1 MITYNHEKY
10 IRQAINSV
18 LMQQGDFDLELH
30 IVNDD
35 STDNTDQII
44 TEIIESNKSNVQIHY
59 INNKTNKGIVE
70 NFIFCLKQCKGDFI
84 ALCEGDDY
92 WISNNK
98 IEKQLK
104 AINKNQDL
112 VMVAHK
118 SNVISDYINL
128 KSTII
133 PNYTLHNNYIL
144 FKDILNPFKPKPCHT
159 SSYFIRTNKLEIDK
173 LYDCIK
179 GDAFGDTPLIALL
192 STKGNILLL
201 DEVLSTYRIH
211 KNGFSNQSVE
221 ENIQVTKSF
230 IDIFTKMS
238 RIIDVKYQ
246 IYINKAIRISNYKLA
261 SLYSVLGNKNL
272 SKKHFKLSLWD
283 SIYYMFHS
291 FKSYILLVSYCFMN
305 EHLYKWILGKYRILS
320 GKSV

>member
-18 LMQQGDFDLELH
+18 LMQEGDFDLELN

-35 STDNTDQII
+35 STDSTDQII
-44 TEIIESNKSNVQIHY
+44 TELIESNKSNVRIHY
-59 INNKTNKGIVE
+59 INNQINKGIVE

-92 WISNNK
+92 WNSKDK
-98 IEKQLK
+98 IEKQLN

-112 VMVAHK
+112 VMVTHK
-118 SNVISDYINL
+118 SNVISDYRNL

-133 PNYTLHNNYIL
+133 PDYTLENNLIS
-144 FKDILNPFKPKPCHT
+144 FEDILNPFKPKPCHT
-159 SSYFIRTNKLEIDK
+159 SSYFIRSNKLEIDQ

-179 GDAFGDTPLIALL
+179 GDAFGDTPLIALV

-201 DEVLSTYRIH
+201 DDVLSTYRIH

-221 ENIQVTKSF
+221 DNIQVTHSF
-230 IDIFTKMS
+230 IHIFTKMS
-238 RIIDVKYQ
+238 RIIDAKYHD
-246 IYINKAIRISNYKLA
+246 YITKAIRISNYKLA
-261 SLYSVLGNKNL
+261 NLYSVLGNKKL
-272 SKKHFKLSLWD
+272 AKKHFKLSLWD
-283 SIYYMFHS
+283 SLYYLFHS
-291 FKSYILLVSYCFMN
+291 FKSYVLLVSYCFMN
-305 EHLYKWILGKYRILS
+305 EQFYKWVLGRYRFLS